1 MEKEIS
7 EIFRESIRVKEKILE
22 DKLDSIHQIAKVVVE
37 SLKNGGKILLC
48 GNGGSAADCQHIAS
62 ELVGRFKME
71 RNPLPAI
78 ALSTDTSILTSL
90 ANDYSFDQV
99 FERQVRALAR
109 KGDLLIGISTSGR
122 SPNVIRA
129 AKAAKELGLKTVAFT
144 GRSGGELGKVA
155 DISFK
160 VPSDETPRIQ
170 ESHITAAHAICE
182 VVERELFGG
191 KR

>member
-1 MEKEIS
+1 MKKEIS
-7 EIFRESIRVKEKILE
+7 EILRESIQVKERILE
-22 DKLDSIHQIAKVVVE
+22 DQIDTISQIARMVVE

-48 GNGGSAADCQHIAS
+48 GNGGSAADCQHIAC

-71 RNPLPAI
+71 RSPLPAI

-90 ANDYSFDQV
+90 ANDYSYDRV

-109 KGDLLIGISTSGR
+109 KNDLLIGISTSGA
-122 SPNVIRA
+122 SSNVVRA
-129 AKAAKELGLKTVAFT
+129 AQAAKELGLKAVAFT
-144 GRSGGELGKVA
+144 GRGGGELGKVA

-182 VVERELFGG
+182 VVEKELFG
-191 KR
+191 KK